1 MDTIEYLQ
9 QGAMARLRGEHMVAN
24 PYYKARHMPFRTGE
38 PVEVW
43 NLKATAWRK
52 GWEEENFKLN
62 E

>member
-1 MDTIEYLQ
+1 
-9 QGAMARLRGEHMVAN
+9 MVAN